1 MLWLLLIIV
10 IAFLIFLIYALLK
23 YSALKGSIETRSRE
37 LFENWKKTELETQ
50 TQAKAQ
56 LLFQEWKQKE
66 EQNIR
71 EDAINRSKS
80 VIGGKITEHL
90 IPFLPEFA
98 YDPQD
103 ARFIGSPVDF
113 IVFDGLSD
121 GELKNIVF
129 IEVKS
134 GKTAT
139 LSQREKQIKDCIQNK
154 NVTWEIIHHKI
165 QDEAQNSKE

>member
-10 IAFLIFLIYALLK
+10 IAFFVLLIYILLK
-23 YSALKGSIETRSRE
+23 YSKLKGSIETRGRE
-37 LFENWKKTELETQ
+37 LFESWKGTELESQ

-80 VIGGKITEHL
+80 VINGKITEHL
-90 IPFLPEFA
+90 IPFLPEFT

-113 IVFDGLSD
+113 IVFDGLNN

-139 LSQREKQIKDCIQNK
+139 LTQREKQIRDCVQNK
-154 NVTWEIIHHKI
+154 NVIWEIIHHKI
-165 QDEAQNSKE
+165 QDETQDIKE